1 MPIQLSKV
9 LARNRAAQIEYCA
22 DCDVLH
28 VTVGPVTLRLQTKAA
43 HLLCSALVQALERL
57 PATQPAAMSL
67 LSTRNEL
74 SS

>member
-9 LARNRAAQIEYCA
+9 LARNRATQIEYCA

-28 VTVGPVTLRLQTKAA
+28 VTVGPVTLRLQTNAA

-57 PATQPAAMSL
+57 PSTQPPGMSL
-67 LSTRNEL
+67 VTTRNEL

>member
-28 VTVGPVTLRLQTKAA
+28 MTVGPVTLRLQTKAA
-43 HLLCSALVQALERL
+43 HLLCSALVEALERL
-57 PATQPAAMSL
+57 PATQRPTMSL
-67 LSTRNEL
+67 LPTHSEL